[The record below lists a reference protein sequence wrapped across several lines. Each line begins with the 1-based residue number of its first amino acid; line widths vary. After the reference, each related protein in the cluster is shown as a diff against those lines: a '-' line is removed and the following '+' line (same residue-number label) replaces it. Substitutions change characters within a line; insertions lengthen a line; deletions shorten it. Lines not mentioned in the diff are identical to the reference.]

1 MLRVADYIAE
11 TLAQRNIRDVFLV
24 TGGGAM
30 HLNDAIGRCS
40 ALRYICC
47 HHEQACAIA
56 AEAYARLCGRP
67 ALVNVTT
74 GPGGINAL
82 NGVFGA
88 WTDSIPMLVVS
99 GQVRRDTALYHHDL
113 IGKLRQL
120 GDQEADVLSMVR
132 GITKY
137 SATIDDPQ
145 SIRYH
150 LERAVHLAVSGRPGP
165 CWIDVPVDVQ
175 GATIDPDALKGYD
188 PEQDPA
194 SQNNDLLADQ
204 CREIIARI
212 KRAKR
217 PVIMP
222 GSGVRLANAVR
233 EFYEVIR
240 KLCIPVAVA
249 WTAIDLLSNDDP
261 LYAGRPGTIGDRG
274 GNFAAQNADLILVIG
289 SRLNIR
295 QVSYNWPSFAR
306 HAFKVQVDIDPAELE
321 KPTVKPDMAV
331 HADAKA
337 FLKELNRAAD
347 EADYDPQMHAEWLA
361 WCRRR
366 VSQYPIV
373 LPRHQAVN
381 GTINPYH
388 FVDQVF
394 RLLDA
399 GDVVVCANG
408 TASVVC
414 CQVAEV
420 KKGQR
425 LLYNSGC
432 ASMGYDLP
440 AAIGAAVAN
449 GGKRII
455 CFAGDGSLQMNIQ
468 ELQTLAHHRWPI
480 KIFVLNNG
488 GYISMRQTQTS
499 FFGRLIGESPESG
512 VSFPDFV
519 KVARA
524 YDIPAQRI
532 ESADFLP
539 KADRALNSPG
549 PELCNVIL
557 DPKQAFEPKTS
568 SKKLPDGRIV
578 SAPLE
583 DMWPFLERKEL
594 LSNLLIPAAEF

>member
-1 MLRVADYIAE
+1 M
-11 TLAQRNIRDVFLV
+11 
-24 TGGGAM
+24 
-30 HLNDAIGRCS
+30 
-40 ALRYICC
+40 
-47 HHEQACAIA
+47 
-56 AEAYARLCGRP
+56 
-67 ALVNVTT
+67 
-74 GPGGINAL
+74 
-82 NGVFGA
+82 
-88 WTDSIPMLVVS
+88 
-99 GQVRRDTALYHHDL
+99 
-113 IGKLRQL
+113 
-120 GDQEADVLSMVR
+120 
-132 GITKY
+132 
-137 SATIDDPQ
+137 
-145 SIRYH
+145 
-150 LERAVHLAVSGRPGP
+150 
-165 CWIDVPVDVQ
+165 
-175 GATIDPDALKGYD
+175 
-188 PEQDPA
+188 
-194 SQNNDLLADQ
+194 
-204 CREIIARI
+204 
-212 KRAKR
+212 
-217 PVIMP
+217 
-222 GSGVRLANAVR
+222 
-233 EFYEVIR
+233 
-240 KLCIPVAVA
+240 
-249 WTAIDLLSNDDP
+249 
-261 LYAGRPGTIGDRG
+261 
-274 GNFAAQNADLILVIG
+274 
-289 SRLNIR
+289 
-295 QVSYNWPSFAR
+295 
-306 HAFKVQVDIDPAELE
+306 
-321 KPTVKPDMAV
+321 
-331 HADAKA
+331 
-337 FLKELNRAAD
+337 
-347 EADYDPQMHAEWLA
+347 
-361 WCRRR
+361 
-366 VSQYPIV
+366 

-549 PELCNVIL
+549 SGALQRHPRPQTGLRTKNQFQKTARRTHRLRTPGRYVALPRTQRTFKQPPHTGRGILRSLCHS
-557 DPKQAFEPKTS
+557 ET
-568 SKKLPDGRIV
+568 
-578 SAPLE
+578 
-583 DMWPFLERKEL
+583 
-594 LSNLLIPAAEF
+594 